1 MSRLWNFTSGLF
13 KSEIREFQV
22 MFWSFIFP
30 LILYFILTS
39 VFGPFYG
46 GDTQGVSFRV
56 GIVRE
61 ENLAGFGEIIDE
73 VIEGIS
79 SESGPF
85 VKKEYE
91 SIDDALDDL
100 REGRQDI
107 VLVIPA
113 GTNAKM
119 TSALAL
125 KMGEVPL
132 RVHYISGKESSS
144 IASSIMEEVINEV
157 NLEIERRGGGDF
169 LDIVTETRV
178 ISAIEKEP
186 FDYKE
191 YIFPGVALMMI
202 LSVALLNSPIGL
214 IQYRES
220 GVNKKLYTT
229 PLRSLEYFAGHFVK
243 LIITMLISLV
253 LLYLVAT
260 FVYRVGGS
268 IFDIRFILTLLF
280 SMIVTISFG
289 LMIASFSK
297 KLSTVSV
304 LGQTLYQIM
313 MFLGGLYFPVFDLPW
328 GIRWLVYALPTTYLV
343 ELSRRVMGYQFAP
356 LSVGWLIVVPLIWTT
371 FSLLVFAANFK
382 KVMGYE

>member
-1 MSRLWNFTSGLF
+1 
-13 KSEIREFQV
+13 
-22 MFWSFIFP
+22 
-30 LILYFILTS
+30 
-39 VFGPFYG
+39 
-46 GDTQGVSFRV
+46 
-56 GIVRE
+56 
-61 ENLAGFGEIIDE
+61 
-73 VIEGIS
+73 
-79 SESGPF
+79 
-85 VKKEYE
+85 
-91 SIDDALDDL
+91 
-100 REGRQDI
+100 
-107 VLVIPA
+107 
-113 GTNAKM
+113 
-119 TSALAL
+119 
-125 KMGEVPL
+125 
-132 RVHYISGKESSS
+132 
-144 IASSIMEEVINEV
+144 
-157 NLEIERRGGGDF
+157 
-169 LDIVTETRV
+169 
-178 ISAIEKEP
+178 
-186 FDYKE
+186 
-191 YIFPGVALMMI
+191 MMI

-371 FSLLVFAANFK
+371 FSLLVFAVNFK